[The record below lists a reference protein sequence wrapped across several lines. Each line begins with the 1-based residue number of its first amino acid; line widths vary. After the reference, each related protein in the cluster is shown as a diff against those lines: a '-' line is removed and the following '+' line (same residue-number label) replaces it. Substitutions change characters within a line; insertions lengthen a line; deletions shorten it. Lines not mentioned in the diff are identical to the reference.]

1 MSLDILR
8 PYLFT
13 RMFCISFCGVGGAY
27 AWSIC
32 YRFAEPCDNEHG
44 AVLRAVQGTLGSSHV
59 RQTERKSEEKRRE
72 EKRREKERERE
83 RQREIAQADNPFP
96 SPFLSHTSRPN
107 KHDRQAA
114 GKTKTNLN
122 DGRLL

>member
-1 MSLDILR
+1 MEAA
-8 PYLFT
+8 
-13 RMFCISFCGVGGAY
+13 MY
-27 AWSIC
+27 AKPK
-32 YRFAEPCDNEHG
+32 E
-44 AVLRAVQGTLGSSHV
+44 RA
-59 RQTERKSEEKRRE
+59 KRRE
-72 EKRREKERERE
+72 EKRREERKRERE